1 MPVLTRWFVKAA
13 LLYLV
18 AALALAV
25 LMQWP
30 GAAARVPWL
39 GVLWPTYLHLLV
51 VGWLT
56 QLIFGVAL
64 WLFPR
69 HPSARP
75 RGSDNLGR
83 ASFILLN
90 AGLLLRAVAEPRA
103 ALGHDAGALL
113 LVSALAQLLAG
124 WAFVANVWPR
134 VRER

>member
-1 MPVLTRWFVKAA
+1 MPPLTRWFVKAA

-18 AALALAV
+18 AALVLAV
-25 LMQWP
+25 AMQWP

-39 GVLWPTYLHLLV
+39 AVVWPTYLHLLV

-69 HPSARP
+69 HSPARP
-75 RGSDNLGR
+75 RGYEWLGWT
-83 ASFILLN
+83 SFVLLN
-90 AGLLLRAVAEPRA
+90 TGLLIRVVAEPRA
-103 ALGHDAGALL
+103 ALGHDVGLL
-113 LVSALAQLLAG
+113 LLGSAAAQLLAG